1 MARRTPLAVKNLTHQ
16 ASRTV
21 VSLGGVMLAIVL
33 MFMQL
38 GFLGAVGDTA
48 TVVYRRMPM
57 DLLIRSPD
65 YVHLFEPDSIDE
77 SISYS
82 ISSLAG
88 ISEVVPIDT
97 VLAPWQ
103 NPLNFETR
111 AMAAIGIDPPR
122 PAVVT
127 DELLEKTRL
136 LSSPEFVLVDR
147 ASRSEF
153 GPAEEGK
160 FGPADVGSNTEVNGR
175 QVRVVGTFKMGTGL
189 AAAGALI
196 TSREGFRRI
205 APGGH
210 QGRVSM
216 LLIRLQPQTSALE
229 LQSTIEARL
238 RQLGFVNY
246 QVLSAD
252 EAMWHER
259 VRWYTETPIGLIF
272 AMGVALAVVV
282 GGVICYMVLAAEV
295 IANLPEYATLKAMG
309 YSNGFL
315 GRTLLH
321 QSLMLAIGAY
331 IPAALLSL
339 LLYAITSSLASIPIG
354 MTVERLVL
362 VGFLS
367 AIMCMA
373 AGVIA
378 VRKLSKAEPASLF

>member
-1 MARRTPLAVKNLTHQ
+1 MARRTPLAVKNLSHQ

-48 TVVYRRMPM
+48 TVVYRLMPM

-82 ISSLAG
+82 IASLAG
-88 ISEVVPIDT
+88 IAEVIPIDT

-103 NPLNFETR
+103 NPDNFETR

-127 DELLEKTRL
+127 EELLEKTRL

-147 ASRSEF
+147 ASRAEF

-160 FGPADVGSNTEVNGR
+160 FGPADVGRSTEVNGR

-189 AAAGALI
+189 AAAGALM
-196 TSREGFRRI
+196 TSREGFQRI
-205 APGGH
+205 APGSH

-216 LLIRLQPQTSALE
+216 LLIRLQPQASVLE
-229 LQSTIEARL
+229 LQSTIEAKL

-246 QVLSAD
+246 QVLLAE

-259 VRWYTETPIGLIF
+259 LRWYTETPIGLIF

-295 IANLPEYATLKAMG
+295 LANLPEYATLKAMG

-321 QSLMLAIGAY
+321 QSLLLAIGAY
-331 IPAALLSL
+331 IPATLLSFV
-339 LLYAITSSLASIPIG
+339 LYAITSSLASIPIA
-354 MTVERLVL
+354 MTLERLLL
-362 VGFLS
+362 VGVLS
-367 AIMCMA
+367 TIMCMA
-373 AGVIA
+373 AGIIA
-378 VRKLSKAEPASLF
+378 VRKLTKAEPASLF